1 MLLPVMTPVEILVN
15 QCIQRSGP
23 ISFARFMDLAL
34 YCPEVGFYDRFPHR
48 IGARGDFYTSVSVGP
63 LFGQLLGAQF
73 AHWLERSK
81 NQPCQ
86 IVEGG
91 AHDGQ
96 LARDLLAWLQSHD
109 LAVYQRLEYWL
120 VEPSPRRQQWQAKT
134 LAPFA
139 PRVRWADSWSTFS
152 PGSIHGIVFAN
163 ELLDAF
169 PVHRLGWSK
178 AEQSWFEWGVD
189 QRGDKLV
196 WTRLPKALSKDSFPW
211 PELPVALREQ
221 LPDGFTMEICPD
233 AIIWWQQAAKALRQ
247 GRLLTLDYGLRAEE
261 FLDPGRAQGTVRAYH
276 RHRLNADLLAQPG
289 EQDLTAH
296 VNFTALEEAGLAAG
310 LRTEHC
316 TSQGRFLS
324 GIVVQHLQDRLQ
336 QSPWSI
342 QERRQFQTLTHPEHL
357 GTRHQVLVQTRSGMG
372 QHGLSD

>member
-1 MLLPVMTPVEILVN
+1 MTPVEILVR

-23 ISFARFMDLAL
+23 ISFAQFMDLAL

-48 IGARGDFYTSVSVGP
+48 IGAHGDFYTSVSVGP

-73 AHWLERSK
+73 AHWLK
-81 NQPCQ
+81 PWTNQRCQ

-96 LARDLLAWLQSHD
+96 LGRDLLAWLQHHAP
-109 LAVYQRLEYWL
+109 AVYHHLEYWL
-120 VEPSPRRQQWQAKT
+120 VEPSAQRRQWQAET

-139 PRVRWADSWSTFS
+139 SRVRWADSWSALT
-152 PGSIHGIVFAN
+152 PASIRGIVFAN

-169 PVHRLGWSK
+169 PVHRLGWSH
-178 AEQSWFEWGVD
+178 ADQSWFEWGID
-189 QRGDKLV
+189 QQADKLV
-196 WTRLPKALSKDSFPW
+196 WVRLPRSLSGALPW
-211 PELPVALREQ
+211 PELPPALRKR
-221 LPDGFTMEICPD
+221 LPEGFTLEICPD
-233 AIIWWQQAAKALRQ
+233 AVSWWRQAAKALHQ

-261 FLDPGRAQGTVRAYH
+261 FLDPGRTQGTVRAYH
-276 RHRLNADLLAQPG
+276 RHRLSADLLAQPG

-310 LRTEHC
+310 LRTELW

-324 GIVVQHLQDRLQ
+324 GIVVQHLQDRLR
-336 QSPWSI
+336 QSPWST
-342 QERRQFQTLTHPEHL
+342 QERRQFQTLTHPDHL
-357 GTRHQVLVQTRSGMG
+357 GARYQVLVQTV
-372 QHGLSD
+372 